1 MVHLLTSA
9 FHQGQLSRCAA
20 GLLLFAIILPLN
32 LRAENTYWNE
42 FGNKAVFVEQN
53 NNGNRQMLKFVAYRD
68 NMLVAQLKLSNP
80 DGSSSIAE
88 ISQPVSES
96 MVKTLNFQ
104 IKALSQACQ
113 LTDSGNYIGAVKLL
127 RSDVYPLIKFHRV
140 PESFIQLH
148 QPVRLLIE
156 SLINAGELAEA
167 EDLLKRIELDQVD
180 LKYSENAQALLQAY
194 QQNQD
199 FEGLARVAE
208 MLPVEGIYA
217 VNISPLIDAADVL
230 RGAGYYDA
238 VVPLYRAIQI
248 VVDPAAKKNIDLW
261 LAYSLVLANQLEEA
275 TALIDSIA
283 EPEPNDKLFSLYKLL
298 YGSRMH
304 RLEKYGEA
312 LDTLTRGFVRAQT
325 SYSWVPEMLYLIGD
339 CYLRADD
346 PVAAKNV
353 WLEIVALYPDSP
365 WSNRTQQ
372 ALEALPQL
380 EQNI

>member
-1 MVHLLTSA
+1 MSRTHTSVPHKRQLLRSI
-9 FHQGQLSRCAA
+9 A
-20 GLLLFAIILPLN
+20 GLLLSALLTPFN
-32 LRAENTYWNE
+32 LCAENTYWNE

-68 NMLVAQLKLSNP
+68 NMLVAEMKLSNP

-96 MVKTLNFQ
+96 MVKTLNFK
-104 IKALSQACQ
+104 IKALSQAYQ
-113 LTDSGNYIGAVKLL
+113 LIDSGNHLGAAKML
-127 RSDVYPLIKFHRV
+127 RPQVYPLVKFHRV

-167 EDLLKRIELDQVD
+167 EDLIRRIDLGKVD

-194 QQNQD
+194 KELED

-208 MLPVEGIYA
+208 FLPANDSYA
-217 VNISPLIDAADVL
+217 VNISSLIDAADAL
-230 RGAGYYDA
+230 RGAGYYDE
-238 VVPLYRAIQI
+238 VVPLYRAMQP
-248 VVDPAAKKNIDLW
+248 VVGPSAKKNIDLW

-275 TALIDSIA
+275 TPLIDSIE
-283 EPEPNDKLFSLYKLL
+283 EPEPGDSLFSLYKLL

-304 RLEKYGEA
+304 QLENYSEA

-339 CYLRADD
+339 CYLRAED
-346 PVAAKNV
+346 PIAAKNV
-353 WLEIVALYPDSP
+353 WLEVVALYPDSP
-365 WSNRTQQ
+365 WAARTN
-372 ALEALPQL
+372 EALNAIPKP
-380 EQNI
+380 EQTL